1 MFDFKDTEANVLMQR
16 KAEIA
21 AADMDGMELEELRTI
36 SEELTAIN
44 AELEARKAAEAERRA
59 LAEAISEGVGT
70 TVEEAPA
77 PVEETIEETRTTMT
91 EMEIRKSSE
100 YEEAYARYLK
110 SEDDREVRAL
120 LSENATNGTVPVP
133 AVVYDII
140 KTAWE
145 RDGITSRVRKA
156 YLRGNLKVG
165 FEISSDGAIV
175 HTEGGAAIDPENLVL
190 GIVELKPVSIKKAIQ
205 ITDEALDLSGR
216 AFLEYIYDELTY
228 QIAKKAADTLLD
240 KIFACGTASTTTQVA
255 VAKITSTTISVGLVA
270 QALSHLSDE
279 AENPVVILNKATWG
293 AFKAAQ
299 AANGYNYDPFE
310 GLPVIF
316 NNHVT
321 AFSAATTGVAYVLV
335 GDLNH
340 GALMNFPNGDEI
352 NITLDR
358 LSLKK
363 QDLVE
368 VFGREFVGIEPVA
381 PFAFCKVVK

>member
-77 PVEETIEETRTTMT
+77 SVEETIEETRTTMT

-270 QALSHLSDE
+270 QALSQLSDE

>member
-21 AADMDGMELEELRTI
+21 SADMDGMELEELRSI

-44 AELEARKAAEAERRA
+44 AELEARKAAEAERRS
-59 LAEAISEGVGT
+59 LAEAISEGIGT

-100 YEEAYARYLK
+100 YEEAFARYLK
-110 SEDDREVRAL
+110 TEDDKECRAL
-120 LSENATNGTVPVP
+120 LSQNATNGTVPVP
-133 AVVYDII
+133 AVVYDIV

-145 RDGITSRVRKA
+145 KDGITSRVRKA

-165 FEISSDGAIV
+165 FEISADGAVV

-190 GIVELKPVSIKKAIQ
+190 GVVELKPVSIKKAVQ
-205 ITDEALDLSGR
+205 ISDEALDLSGR
-216 AFLEYIYDELTY
+216 AFLEYIYDEITY
-228 QIAKKAADTLLD
+228 QIAKKAAETLID

-255 VAKITSTTISVGLVA
+255 VAKITSTTISLGLIA
-270 QALSHLSDE
+270 QALGELSDE
-279 AENPVVILNKATWG
+279 AAEPVAIMNKKTW
-293 AFKAAQ
+293 AAIKNAQ
-299 AANGYNYDPFE
+299 AAANYAYDPFE
-310 GLPVIF
+310 GLPVLYS
-316 NNHVT
+316 NHIT
-321 AFSAATTGVAYVLV
+321 AFSAATTGVPYILV
-335 GDLNH
+335 GDLGH

-352 NITLDR
+352 NLTIDR

-381 PFAFCKVVK
+381 PFAFCKIVH

>member
-1 MFDFKDTEANVLMQR
+1 MPNYKEIEADVLIKR

-21 AADMDGMELEELRTI
+21 STDKDSLDNEELRALV
-36 SEELTAIN
+36 EELTAIN
-44 AELEARKAAEAERRA
+44 TELEARKAAEEERKA
-59 LAEAISEGVGT
+59 LAEAIVNGIGT
-70 TVEEAPA
+70 TVEEAP
-77 PVEETIEETRTTMT
+77 VEEVIEEKRNTMT
-91 EMEIRKSSE
+91 EMEIRKSPE

-133 AVVYDII
+133 TVVYDII

-165 FEISSDGAIV
+165 FEVSSDGATI
-175 HTEGGAAIDPENLVL
+175 HTEGSAAINPENLVI
-190 GIVELKPVSIKKAIQ
+190 GVVELKPVSIKKVIQ
-205 ITDEALDLSGR
+205 ISDEALDLSGR

-255 VAKITSTTISVGLVA
+255 VAKYTSTTISVGLVA
-270 QALSHLSDE
+270 QAIGLLSDE
-279 AENPVVILNKATWG
+279 AANPVVVLNKQTW
-293 AFKAAQ
+293 AAIKNAQ
-299 AANGYNYDPFE
+299 AANNYAYDPFE
-310 GLPVIF
+310 GLPIVF
-316 NNHVT
+316 NNHIT
-321 AFSAATTGVAYVLV
+321 AFSAATTGVPYMLV
-335 GDLNH
+335 GDFGH

-352 NITLDR
+352 SITLDR
-358 LSLKK
+358 LTLKK

-368 VFGREFVGIEPVA
+368 VFGREFVGMEPVA
-381 PFAFCKVVK
+381 PFAFTKVVK

>member
-77 PVEETIEETRTTMT
+77 PVEETIEETRT

-165 FEISSDGAIV
+165 FELDGSDAVV
-175 HTEGGAAIDPENLVL
+175 HTEGGD
-190 GIVELKPVSIKKAIQ
+190 
-205 ITDEALDLSGR
+205 
-216 AFLEYIYDELTY
+216 
-228 QIAKKAADTLLD
+228 
-240 KIFACGTASTTTQVA
+240 A
-255 VAKITSTTISVGLVA
+255 VAEEGMASPGVRR
-270 QALSHLSDE
+270 HL
-279 AENPVVILNKATWG
+279 
-293 AFKAAQ
+293 
-299 AANGYNYDPFE
+299 
-310 GLPVIF
+310 
-316 NNHVT
+316 
-321 AFSAATTGVAYVLV
+321 
-335 GDLNH
+335 
-340 GALMNFPNGDEI
+340 
-352 NITLDR
+352 
-358 LSLKK
+358 
-363 QDLVE
+363 
-368 VFGREFVGIEPVA
+368 
-381 PFAFCKVVK
+381 

>member
-1 MFDFKDTEANVLMQR
+1 MFDFKDTEANVLIQR

-21 AADMDGMELEELRTI
+21 SADMDGMELEELRSI

-44 AELEARKAAEAERRA
+44 AELEARKAAEAERRS
-59 LAEAISEGVGT
+59 LAEAISEGIGT

-100 YEEAYARYLK
+100 YEEAFARYLK
-110 SEDDREVRAL
+110 TEDDKECRAL
-120 LSENATNGTVPVP
+120 LSQNATNGTVPVP
-133 AVVYDII
+133 AVVYDIV

-145 RDGITSRVRKA
+145 KDGITSRVRKA

-165 FEISSDGAIV
+165 FEISADGAVV

-190 GIVELKPVSIKKAIQ
+190 GVVELKPVSIKKAVQ
-205 ITDEALDLSGR
+205 ISDEALDLSGR
-216 AFLEYIYDELTY
+216 AFLEYIYDEITY
-228 QIAKKAADTLLD
+228 QIAKKAAETLID

-255 VAKITSTTISVGLVA
+255 VAKITSTTISLGLIA
-270 QALSHLSDE
+270 QALGELSDE
-279 AENPVVILNKATWG
+279 AAEPVAIMNKKTW
-293 AFKAAQ
+293 AAIKNAQ
-299 AANGYNYDPFE
+299 AAANYAYDPFE
-310 GLPVIF
+310 GLPVLYS
-316 NNHVT
+316 NHIT
-321 AFSAATTGVAYVLV
+321 AFSAATTGVPYILV
-335 GDLNH
+335 GDLGH

-352 NITLDR
+352 NLTIDR

-381 PFAFCKVVK
+381 PFAFCKIVH